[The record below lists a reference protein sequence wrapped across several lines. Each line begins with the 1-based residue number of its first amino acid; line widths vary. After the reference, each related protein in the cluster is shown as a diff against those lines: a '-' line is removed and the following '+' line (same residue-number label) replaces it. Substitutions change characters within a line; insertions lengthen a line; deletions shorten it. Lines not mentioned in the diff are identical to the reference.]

1 MHTISQK
8 NNTGI
13 HVEPVWSII
22 TGMSTVNMNCM
33 KRTLF
38 MEIFLF
44 FVSGCVYACVSVKLL
59 KNLAGLLFHTY
70 DHFFVVNYT
79 V

>member
-1 MHTISQK
+1 M
-8 NNTGI
+8 
-13 HVEPVWSII
+13 SI
-22 TGMSTVNMNCM
+22 VNMNCM

-38 MEIFLF
+38 MAIFLF
-44 FVSGCVYACVSVKLL
+44 LYQGVFMRVGVLFLL

-79 V
+79 M

>member
-13 HVEPVWSII
+13 HVEPVWSKIS
-22 TGMSTVNMNCM
+22 GMSIVNMNCM

-38 MEIFLF
+38 MAIFLF
-44 FVSGCVYACVSVKLL
+44 LYQGVFMRVGVLNC
-59 KNLAGLLFHTY
+59 
-70 DHFFVVNYT
+70 
-79 V
+79 